1 MVENLRTSM
10 RFLTAL
16 PVYNE
21 EKYLDDV
28 LPQVARYA
36 GDILVVD
43 DGSTDRTPHILKHH
57 KNIRTIRHEH
67 NSGYGAGLVTA
78 FKATIEGGYDALDC
92 DGQHEPHLI
101 PPLVKMLNSADI
113 VSGSRY
119 LETCDPSQPP
129 PEARRRINMT
139 VLDWLRHDLN
149 LHLTDAF
156 CGFKAYSSN
165 ILSKFEIVDLGYA
178 MPLEIWVQAVQH
190 QMKIVEMAVPLI
202 YLDESR
208 SFGGALDDS
217 AYRLKHYR
225 NVFDYAMLR
234 AGLAAG
240 HPRPGS

>member
-1 MVENLRTSM
+1 M

-28 LPQVARYA
+28 LPRVTQFA
-36 GDILVVD
+36 GDVLVVD
-43 DGSTDRTPHILKHH
+43 DGSTDRTPEILKRH
-57 KNIRTIRHEH
+57 KNIRSIRHAR

-78 FKATIEGGYDALDC
+78 FKATIEGGYDALVTIDC

-101 PPLVKMLNSADI
+101 PPLVKMLDQADI

-119 LETCDPSQPP
+119 LETYDPSQPP

-139 VLDWLRHDLN
+139 VLDWLRQDLN

-156 CGFKAYSSN
+156 CGFKAYSRN
-165 ILSKFEIVDLGYA
+165 VLEKFEIVDLGYA

-217 AYRLKHYR
+217 DYRLKHYR
-225 NVFDYAMLR
+225 NVFQSAMLR
-234 AGLAAG
+234 AGLAKSG
-240 HPRPGS
+240 PRPGA